1 LRNASIA
8 DGVKSG
14 ALILPLQSKAKRRT
28 EREQRRKVE
37 RKSQKEKK
45 KPRPKEL
52 LLQGNEA
59 VVEGALRA
67 GCRFFAGYPI
77 TPATEISEIL
87 STRLPLVDGTFIQM
101 EDEIASL
108 GAVIGASL
116 AGVKAMTATSGPG
129 FSLMQENLGFAI
141 IAEVPCV
148 VVDVMR
154 GGPST
159 GLPTS
164 PSQSDVMQARWGTH
178 GDHPIIVLSA
188 STVRECYDMTIRAFN
203 FSEKFRTPVILLI
216 DEVVGHM
223 REKIALGDQNEI
235 EIFNRVKPTMPPEWY
250 IPYEDTPSGIPSMAN
265 FGEGYRYHVT
275 GLTHDIRGFPTS
287 RPDEIGPFIARLH
300 RKISQHFSEI
310 QIGEFFQT
318 EDAEITVVAYGCVAR
333 SAKRAVIEAREKG
346 MKVGLL
352 KLMTLWP
359 FMRSAVE
366 KVLQTSK
373 ALIVP
378 EMNMGQISREVK
390 RVNRGI
396 TKVVALNKVDGTIIT
411 PGEILDRM
419 MEISD
424 ARSN

>member
-1 LRNASIA
+1 
-8 DGVKSG
+8 VK
-14 ALILPLQSKAKRRT
+14 KRGRK
-28 EREQRRKVE
+28 EQ
-37 RKSQKEKK
+37 
-45 KPRPKEL
+45 

-59 VVEGALRA
+59 VVEGALRV
-67 GCRFFAGYPI
+67 GCRFYAGYPI

-87 STRLPLVDGTFIQM
+87 SVKLPQMGGTFIQM

-116 AGVKAMTATSGPG
+116 AGVKSMTATSGPG

-178 GDHPIIVLSA
+178 GDHPIIVLCA
-188 STVRECYDMTIRAFN
+188 STVRECYEITIKAFN

-223 REKIALGDQNEI
+223 REKMVLWEQEEA
-235 EIFNRVKPTMPPEWY
+235 EIFNRVRPTVPPEWY
-250 IPYEDTPSGIPSMAN
+250 IPFEDTHSGVPAMAN
-265 FGEGYRYHVT
+265 FGGGYRYHVT

-300 RKISQHFSEI
+300 RKISENFVEI
-310 QIGEFFQT
+310 QMAESFQT
-318 EDAEITVVAYGCVAR
+318 EDAEMTIVAYGCVAR
-333 SAKRAVIEAREKG
+333 SAKRAVIEARERG

-359 FMRSAVE
+359 FPRSAIE
-366 KVLQTSK
+366 KVLQISK
-373 ALIVP
+373 TLLVS

-390 RVNRGI
+390 RVARD
-396 TKVVALNKVDGTIIT
+396 VARVFTLNKVDGTIIT
-411 PGEILDRM
+411 PGEMLNRI
-419 MEISD
+419 MEVS
-424 ARSN
+424 